1 MYYRLSSFL
10 FKLKASYGMTA
21 QKTVLFVINTMNVG
35 GVEKALLGVINK
47 FLKDNWEVHIGMLK
61 VGGDFLPYLPKS
73 VIVHSIDGFDEVKPI
88 LHTPL
93 RESAKNYLKKWH
105 IFEAILMLI
114 FYASQKISGSSKAL
128 YNYGLKRIPMF
139 SNQEFDLAVAFAGPD
154 AFIDTYVSKRIK
166 AKEKWGW
173 IHFDI
178 TKFGIDKGIIQK
190 EYKNYS
196 RINIVSNDAKDI
208 FDKNF
213 PVLADKTAFQP
224 NIVDSDSILTM
235 ADEDL
240 NIIKDKNKT
249 IILTVGRI
257 SQEKGQYMALQSLKE
272 IVDTGIRNIEWWFVG
287 TGTDYKRCHTYVME
301 NNLSE
306 YVKFYGVQTN
316 PYPYMKACDIYVQP
330 SLHEG
335 FCITLAEAKLFKM
348 PIITT
353 DFTGAKEQLTDYPKY
368 RIIRYSI
375 SEMNSAL
382 TAFIKA

>member
-1 MYYRLSSFL
+1 
-10 FKLKASYGMTA
+10 MTA

-114 FYASQKISGSSKAL
+114 FYASQKISGSSKTL

-272 IVDTGIRNIEWWFVG
+272 IIDTGIRNIEWWFVG